1 MSLFGMIASTLLG
14 GAGAYQQQRKYGEAQ
29 DRMSDAADRAAREG
43 KYKPFGV
50 TSGAGSAS
58 FKDGNASYSMDPRYR
73 AQQEQ
78 MFGLGTDALN
88 RAGGNYDDMASDM
101 YNRQR
106 NLGADSRMAEATQLG
121 NRMFGAGTQG
131 LRVGGEALGGSADSG
146 MMSPDGYGFAR
157 AYEQQDA
164 MDRSNSF
171 EQAQRQREREIAI
184 GQGMFS
190 QGQGM
195 DANAMAMIGLGGDLG
210 SQQSAAN
217 NAAMNNYL
225 SGQSSAAGYTKMRGD
240 SQAGGLMGL
249 GNGLNSMMS
258 ESPPTVPT
266 SQYMA
271 TPTGQNRMA
280 SYNSMGS
287 GGMYPNGRGGSA
299 YSQYANT
306 AQGQNRIGSYN
317 SMGGIS
323 PLGQWSGGGTTA
335 ATTTPQQRYSNQSA
349 YPNFYNRRG

>member
-1 MSLFGMIASTLLG
+1 MLPFIQAGLG
-14 GAGAYQQQRKYGEAQ
+14 LIGGYQAQRKLGEAQ
-29 DRMSDAADRAAREG
+29 DRMSEAAEKAFKEG
-43 KYKPFGV
+43 QYKPYGV

-58 FKDGNASYSMDPRYR
+58 FKDGNASYSMDPRYQ
-73 AQQEQ
+73 AQQNQ

-88 RAGGNYDDMASDM
+88 RAGGSYDDMASDI

-106 NLGADSRMAEATQLG
+106 SLGAGGRMAEATALG

-131 LRVGGEALGGSADSG
+131 LRVGGEALGGAAGSG

-157 AYEQQDA
+157 AFAQQDA
-164 MDRSNSF
+164 IDRSNSF

-217 NAAMNNYL
+217 NAAMNNYMGGQEAAANYTARR
-225 SGQSSAAGYTKMRGD
+225 GQSMAGTLTNFGTKLGEMGGD
-240 SQAGGLMGL
+240 DEGPIS
-249 GNGLNSMMS
+249 
-258 ESPPTVPT
+258 
-266 SQYMA
+266 
-271 TPTGQNRMA
+271 
-280 SYNSMGS
+280 
-287 GGMYPNGRGGSA
+287 RGGSSNP
-299 YSQYANT
+299 YSFGRVNNSYSPYSMMPSSRNIPDYRNASFGEAGRMSPQGTIGGLGTFSRLGGIATGANT
-306 AQGQNRIGSYN
+306 D
-317 SMGGIS
+317 
-323 PLGQWSGGGTTA
+323 
-335 ATTTPQQRYSNQSA
+335 PQQRYSNQLA

>member
-1 MSLFGMIASTLLG
+1 MLPLIAAGLG
-14 GAGAYQQQRKYGEAQ
+14 LVGGYQAQRKLGEAQ
-29 DRMSDAADRAAREG
+29 DRMSEAAEKAFKEG
-43 KYKPFGV
+43 QYKPYGV

-58 FKDGNASYSMDPRYR
+58 FKDGNASYSMDPRYQ
-73 AQQEQ
+73 AQQNQ

-88 RAGGNYDDMASDM
+88 RAGGSYDDMASDM

-106 NLGADSRMAEATQLG
+106 SLGAGGRMAEATQLG

-157 AYEQQDA
+157 AFAQQDA

-210 SQQSAAN
+210 SQQSSAN
-217 NAAMNNYL
+217 NNAMQNYL
-225 SGQSSAAGYTKMRGD
+225 SGQEQAAKYQALRGE
-240 SQAGGLMGL
+240 SMAGTLTNFGAGL
-249 GNGLNSMMS
+249 GKMGG
-258 ESPPTVPT
+258 SPPTVPT

-287 GGMYPNGRGGSA
+287 GGMYPNGRGLPT

-306 AQGQNRIGSYN
+306 PIGQNMIGGYN
-317 SMGGIS
+317 NMGR
-323 PLGQWSGGGTTA
+323 LGSWSGGGTTA
-335 ATTTPQQRYSNQSA
+335 ATTTPRYSDNMYSMF
-349 YPNFYNRRG
+349 PRR

>member
-157 AYEQQDA
+157 AYEQQKS
-164 MDRSNSF
+164 MDRSNAF

-217 NAAMNNYL
+217 NAAMQNYL
-225 SGQSSAAGYTKMRGD
+225 SGQSKAAGYTKMRGD
-240 SQAGGLMGL
+240 AQAGGLMGL

-258 ESPPTVPT
+258 GGDKPPTVPT

-287 GGMYPNGRGGSA
+287 GGMYPNGRGLPT

-306 AQGQNRIGSYN
+306 PIGQNMIGGYN
-317 SMGGIS
+317 NMGR
-323 PLGQWSGGGTTA
+323 LGSWSGGGTTA
-335 ATTTPQQRYSNQSA
+335 ATTTPRYSDNMYA
-349 YPNFYNRRG
+349 MFPRR

>member
-14 GAGAYQQQRKYGEAQ
+14 GVGAYQQQRKYGEAQ
-29 DRMSDAADRAAREG
+29 DRMSNAADRAAREG

-58 FKDGNASYSMDPRYR
+58 FKDGNASYSMDPRYQ
-73 AQQEQ
+73 AQQDQ

-106 NLGADSRMAEATQLG
+106 SLGADSRMAEATQLG

-131 LRVGGEALGGSADSG
+131 LRVGGESLGGSADSG

-157 AYEQQDA
+157 AYEQQDS

-210 SQQSAAN
+210 SRQSAAN
-217 NAAMNNYL
+217 NEAMKNYL
-225 SGQSSAAGYTKMRGD
+225 SGQSAAAGYTKMRGD
-240 SQAGGLMGL
+240 AQAGGIMGL
-249 GNGLNSMMS
+249 GSGLNSMLGG
-258 ESPPTVPT
+258 SPPTVPT

-287 GGMYPNGRGGSA
+287 GGMYPNSYSA
-299 YSQYANT
+299 PTYSQYANT
-306 AQGQNRIGSYN
+306 PQGQNRMASYN
-317 SMGGIS
+317 SIGN
-323 PLGQWSGGGTTA
+323 LGSWSRGGGTTA
-335 ATTTPQQRYSNQSA
+335 ATTTPRYSDNMYA
-349 YPNFYNRRG
+349 MFPRR

>member
-1 MSLFGMIASTLLG
+1 MIASTLLG
-14 GAGAYQQQRKYGEAQ
+14 GVGAYQQQRKYGEAQ

-106 NLGADSRMAEATQLG
+106 SLGADSRMAEATQLG

-157 AYEQQDA
+157 AYEQQDS

-171 EQAQRQREREIAI
+171 EQAQRQREREISI

-210 SQQSAAN
+210 SQQSSAN
-217 NAAMNNYL
+217 NNAMQNYL
-225 SGQSSAAGYTKMRGD
+225 SGQEQAAKYQALRGE
-240 SQAGGLMGL
+240 SMAGTLTNFGAGL
-249 GNGLNSMMS
+249 GKMGG
-258 ESPPTVPT
+258 SPPTVPT

-287 GGMYPNGRGGSA
+287 GGMYPNSYGA
-299 YSQYANT
+299 PTYSQYANNP
-306 AQGQNRIGSYN
+306 QGQNRIGSYN

-335 ATTTPQQRYSNQSA
+335 ATTTPRYSDNMYSMF
-349 YPNFYNRRG
+349 PRR

>member
-1 MSLFGMIASTLLG
+1 MLSFIQAGLGLLG
-14 GAGAYQQQRKYGEAQ
+14 GFQAQRKLGEAQ
-29 DRMSDAADRAAREG
+29 DRMSGAAEKAFKEG
-43 KYKPFGV
+43 QYKPYGV

-58 FKDGNASYSMDPRYR
+58 FKDGNASYSMDPRYQ
-73 AQQEQ
+73 AQQNQ

-106 NLGADSRMAEATQLG
+106 NLGADSRLAEATQLG

-146 MMSPDGYGFAR
+146 MMSPDGYGFAK
-157 AYEQQDA
+157 AFAQQDS

-210 SQQSAAN
+210 SRQSAAN
-217 NAAMNNYL
+217 NEAMKNYL
-225 SGQSSAAGYTKMRGD
+225 SGQSAAAGYTKMRGD
-240 SQAGGLMGL
+240 AQAGGIMGL
-249 GNGLNSMMS
+249 GSGLNSMMGG
-258 ESPPTVPT
+258 SPPTVPT

-287 GGMYPNGRGGSA
+287 GGMYPNSYSA
-299 YSQYANT
+299 PTYSQYANT
-306 AQGQNRIGSYN
+306 PQGQNRIGSYN
-317 SMGGIS
+317 SMGGLS

-335 ATTTPQQRYSNQSA
+335 ATTNPQTRY
-349 YPNFYNRRG
+349 